1 MMADELK
8 IMLNNES
15 LNTLLRSNLACYL
28 GKTINHEILIDIT
41 KQIVES
47 IDYFL
52 NKPEESL

>member
-1 MMADELK
+1 MADDLK

-52 NKPEESL
+52 NKTEETL